1 MKQTCEAWRHCHEE
15 EDLRKKTSAAEKIPV
30 LLTPADRD
38 LIRDETFYD
47 PDFAKMAE
55 CRGNKLVVPLPLND
69 IEDLQGFVAAA
80 ANHCPKRKLQ
90 ARLDKLFEKLQRYLD
105 GYEEE

>member
-1 MKQTCEAWRHCHEE
+1 M
-15 EDLRKKTSAAEKIPV
+15 RKKIPATEKIPV

-55 CRGNKLVVPLPLND
+55 CRGNKLVVPLPLVD
-69 IEDLQGFVAAA
+69 IEDLQGYVAAA
-80 ANHCPKRKLQ
+80 ANHCPQRKLQ
-90 ARLDKLFEKLQRYLD
+90 SRLDKLFDKLQRYLD
-105 GYEEE
+105 QYEEE

>member
-1 MKQTCEAWRHCHEE
+1 M
-15 EDLRKKTSAAEKIPV
+15 RKKIPAAEKIPV

-47 PDFAKMAE
+47 PDFASLAE
-55 CRGNKLVVPLPLND
+55 CREKGLAVPLTLAD
-69 IEDLQGFVAAA
+69 IEDLQGYVAAA
-80 ANHCPKRKLQ
+80 ANHCPERKLQ
-90 ARLDKLFEKLQRYLD
+90 SRLDRLFDKLQRYLD